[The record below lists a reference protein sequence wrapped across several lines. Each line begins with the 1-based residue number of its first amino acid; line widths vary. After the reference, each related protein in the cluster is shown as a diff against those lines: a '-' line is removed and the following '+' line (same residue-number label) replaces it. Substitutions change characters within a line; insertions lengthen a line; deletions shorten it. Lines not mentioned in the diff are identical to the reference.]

1 MRGSSP
7 GIGKMPATKYRLYKE
22 KTAYLV
28 FWIWQKKLFEKMP
41 QIALTSEK
49 IHDILELQRGLRPSR
64 SFFHTKVHENE
75 NLEEIQKK
83 MKKVVDKQK
92 HL

>member
-1 MRGSSP
+1 MRVTAP
-7 GIGKMPATKYRLYKE
+7 KE
-22 KTAYLV
+22 
-28 FWIWQKKLFEKMP
+28 LFSY
-41 QIALTSEK
+41 A
-49 IHDILELQRGLRPSR
+49 GY
-64 SFFHTKVHENE
+64 ENE

>member
-1 MRGSSP
+1 MRVTAP
-7 GIGKMPATKYRLYKE
+7 KE
-22 KTAYLV
+22 
-28 FWIWQKKLFEKMP
+28 LFSYE
-41 QIALTSEK
+41 
-49 IHDILELQRGLRPSR
+49 G
-64 SFFHTKVHENE
+64 HENE